1 MRANSTLAKAVRF
14 ALISGATTAVLSTSV
29 AIAAEDGAKVERIEV
44 TGSRIKRT
52 DMETATPVTVL
63 SADDMAKQG
72 FTNVQDA
79 LQSLTST
86 TGAMTTQSV
95 HGFTPAASSISL
107 RNAGASRTL
116 TLINGK
122 RLNQYPKPAGGTDNF
137 VDTANLPMEA
147 VARIEVLQSGGSA
160 IYGADAVGGV
170 VLKDPLINQP

>member
-79 LQSLTST
+79 LQMPNFNHWSNDDSVST
-86 TGAMTTQSV
+86 W
-95 HGFTPAASSISL
+95 FYSSGI
-107 RNAGASRTL
+107 
-116 TLINGK
+116 
-122 RLNQYPKPAGGTDNF
+122 
-137 VDTANLPMEA
+137 
-147 VARIEVLQSGGSA
+147 
-160 IYGADAVGGV
+160 
-170 VLKDPLINQP
+170 INQST